1 MTTTITFTNGNL
13 SNVAISSS
21 SVEFTARWMTTTAS
35 VRITRNAEGFIYEDL
50 GFMTRHF
57 TDIEYLCWE
66 FNYDEGFLRP
76 ILESLVPTAM
86 PTPKMEITSFG
97 QDWLD
102 AQVKSVLNQVK
113 RGSNY
118 TKPKNRKKKK

>member
-1 MTTTITFTNGNL
+1 MINVTFSQGNIT
-13 SNVAISSS
+13 NVAISKS
-21 SVEFTARWMTTTAS
+21 SVSFTARWMSTTANI
-35 VRITRNAEGFIYEDL
+35 RITCNAEGFIYEDL

-57 TDIEYLCWE
+57 TDIEYLCYE
-66 FNYDEGFLRP
+66 FNYSEEFLRP
-76 ILESLVPTAM
+76 ILESLVPTDL
-86 PTPKMEITSFG
+86 PSPKTEITSLG

-102 AQVKSVLNQVK
+102 QQVKAVLNQAK